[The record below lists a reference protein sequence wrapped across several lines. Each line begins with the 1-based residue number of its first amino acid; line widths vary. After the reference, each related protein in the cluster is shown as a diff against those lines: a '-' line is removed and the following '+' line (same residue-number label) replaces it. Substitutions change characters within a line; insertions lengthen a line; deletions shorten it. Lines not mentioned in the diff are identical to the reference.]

1 MRFLEENHI
10 PDITRAFPIHFRGF
24 ILSTIDPTGVPK
36 RTESA
41 GLKIPWFCQTD
52 TKQTTMKVL
61 IFPLIV
67 LLVLC
72 YYVTSQSV
80 SSPVPTRTLTPIA
93 MPVPT
98 PTPTPT
104 TSPFSHPLDCPF
116 VDTSL
121 CDPLCPYINF
131 ECEPGLVPSTRTFS
145 QSDICIFDTDFIGT
159 CSFVMSNGT
168 TVGLKC

>member
-1 MRFLEENHI
+1 MNANAFLRNKSVHRL
-10 PDITRAFPIHFRGF
+10 DTRPSPRVRGSGF
-24 ILSTIDPTGVPK
+24 ARLTSCFVK
-36 RTESA
+36 TESG
-41 GLKIPWFCQTD
+41 GLRSPWFCQTD
-52 TKQTTMKVL
+52 TTQITMKVL

-80 SSPVPTRTLTPIA
+80 SSPVPTRTLTP
-93 MPVPT
+93 MPIPAPT
-98 PTPTPT
+98 PTST

-116 VDTSL
+116 VDNSL

-131 ECEPGLVPSTRTFS
+131 ECEPGLVPSTRNFS

-168 TVGLKC
+168 TIGLKC